1 MRSGP
6 ERRGGR
12 AGSTDEGPDSV
23 RVLLVDDQLDV
34 AETTALHLE
43 RRRDAFEVLVET
55 GGPAALDR
63 LESSAV
69 DCIVSDYEMPSMDG
83 LALLREVSSRDESV
97 PFILFTG
104 KGSEEI
110 ASEAISTGVTDYLQ
124 KRATADQYDVLANR
138 IEHAVARRRSERAHA
153 ETELRYRHLVDTS
166 PDGILVHRDGEMLYA
181 NQTLYEFAGIDDPA
195 TGYEIDPLS
204 YVHPD
209 DRERVRERL
218 ETRPRAT
225 GENGWLS
232 WRLQRPDGEVRYV
245 ESRGAPIE
253 FAGRPA
259 TQVVVRDVTA
269 HREHERRLE
278 SLNAATRDL
287 FLLDSR
293 EAVADR
299 ALAVVEEIL
308 DEPIASVWAYD
319 PSTESLV
326 TIAATDGAL
335 DLIAADTG
343 IDVAP
348 DAAFDTIR
356 EMAFPSDSLE
366 MRVFREGEPRVFED
380 YGDRDDAV
388 VESIRSAFLFPLESH
403 GMLGVASTAGTD
415 FEGWKRDLLDVLCR
429 SLVAAL
435 DRLYE

>member
-1 MRSGP
+1 MK
-6 ERRGGR
+6 R
-12 AGSTDEGPDSV
+12 AGPADGRSETV

-55 GGPAALDR
+55 SGSAALDR
-63 LESSAV
+63 LASSTV

-83 LALLREVSSRDESV
+83 LALLREVSTRHGDL

-124 KRATADQYDVLANR
+124 KRTTADQYDVLANR
-138 IEHAVARRRSERAHA
+138 IENAVARRRSERAHA
-153 ETELRYRHLVDTS
+153 ETEHRYRHLVDTS
-166 PDGILVHRDGEMLYA
+166 PDAILVHRNGEVLYA
-181 NQTLYEFAGIDDPA
+181 NQTLCDFAGIDDLSA
-195 TGYEIDPLS
+195 VYEVDPLS

-209 DRERVRERL
+209 DRGRVRERL
-218 ETRPRAT
+218 NARPGST
-225 GENGWLS
+225 GEDGWLN
-232 WRLQRPDGEVRYV
+232 WRLQRSDGAVRYV

-259 TQVVVRDVTA
+259 TQVVIRDVTA

-278 SLNAATRDL
+278 ALNEAMRDL
-287 FLLDSR
+287 FLAESR
-293 EAVADR
+293 EAVASR
-299 ALAVVEEIL
+299 ALAVVEEVL
-308 DEPIASVWAYD
+308 DESVATVWAYD

-326 TIAATDGAL
+326 TVAATDGAL
-335 DLIAADTG
+335 DLIAADAG
-343 IDVAP
+343 IDVDP

-366 MRVFREGEPRVFED
+366 MRVFREGEPRVLED

-388 VESIRSAFLFPLESH
+388 VGSIRSAFLFPLESH
-403 GMLGVASTAGTD
+403 GLLGVASTEGTAFD
-415 FEGWKRDLLDVLCR
+415 GWDRDLLAVLCR
-429 SLVAAL
+429 SVVAAL

>member
-1 MRSGP
+1 MGIGS
-6 ERRGGR
+6 ERRVKLTGSADGR
-12 AGSTDEGPDSV
+12 SEPV
-23 RVLLVDDQLDV
+23 RVLLVDDQPDV

-43 RRRDAFEVLVET
+43 RRHDAFEVTVAT
-55 GGPAALDR
+55 SGPAALEQ
-63 LESSAV
+63 LAASTV

-83 LALLREVSSRDESV
+83 LALLREVSTHHGDL

-124 KRATADQYDVLANR
+124 KQTTADQYDVLANR
-138 IEHAVARRRSERAHA
+138 IENAVARRRSERAHA
-153 ETELRYRHLVDTS
+153 ETELRYRNLVDTS
-166 PDGILVHRDGEMLYA
+166 PDAILVHRNGEVLYA
-181 NQTLYEFAGIDDPA
+181 NRTLCDFAGIDDISA
-195 TGYEIDPLS
+195 VYEVDPLS

-218 ETRPRAT
+218 LSRPKA
-225 GENGWLS
+225 GDELGWID
-232 WRLQRPDGEVRYV
+232 WRLRRPDGESRYV
-245 ESRGAPIE
+245 ESRGAPIA

-259 TQVVVRDVTA
+259 TQVVIRDVTA

-278 SLNAATRDL
+278 ALNAATRDL
-287 FLLDSR
+287 FLAESR
-293 EAVADR
+293 EAVASR
-299 ALAVVEEIL
+299 ALAVVEETL
-308 DEPIASVWAYD
+308 GESIASVWAYD

-326 TIAATDGAL
+326 TIAATDDAL

-343 IDVAP
+343 IDIDP

-366 MRVFREGEPRVFED
+366 MRVFREGEARVFED

-403 GMLGVASTAGTD
+403 GMLGVASTEGTAFD
-415 FEGWKRDLLDVLCR
+415 GWDRDLLAVLCR
-429 SLVAAL
+429 SVVAAL